1 MDEPE
6 VTPDNFI
13 EGEISFKDRDDAGV
27 ESLIPEC
34 LWCDGT
40 PDEKPLEPEKAID
53 QCAADV
59 EWKRLMMLGVIRE
72 AEVADDAIQRTLATR
87 FVFDWRWKPYGK
99 FDDGREQ
106 FRWLRHVAS
115 SKACCPRIRFC

>member
-27 ESLIPEC
+27 ETLIPEC

-40 PDEKPLEPEKAID
+40 PDEKPLEPDKAID

-59 EWKRLMMLGVIRE
+59 ELKRLMMLGVIRE

-106 FRWLRHVAS
+106 FRCLRHVAS